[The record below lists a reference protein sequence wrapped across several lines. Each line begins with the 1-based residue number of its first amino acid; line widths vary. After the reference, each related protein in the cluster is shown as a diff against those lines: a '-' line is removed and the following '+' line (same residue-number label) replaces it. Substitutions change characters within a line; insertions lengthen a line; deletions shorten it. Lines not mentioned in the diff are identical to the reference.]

1 MDIDPD
7 LIAFGAAY
15 QRNKQL
21 KAQQELLKIA
31 RDRQLE
37 EKMQQHS
44 ARVTKYK
51 EQQKKN
57 AEKEE
62 REEKELLGKMSPEQK
77 TEYLENKRKRDDDNR
92 KRDDEIKKRWR
103 IMEEQRKKAKALQ
116 GQILLWTIG
125 IIIALFVGLFVYINI
140 SGK

>member
-7 LIAFGAAY
+7 LIAFGAAH

-37 EKMQQHS
+37 EQMQQHS
-44 ARVTKYK
+44 ARVAKHK

-77 TEYLENKRKRDDDNR
+77 TEYLENKRKRYDDNI

>member
-1 MDIDPD
+1 MVIDPD
-7 LIAFGAAY
+7 LIAFGAAL

-44 ARVTKYK
+44 AYK
-51 EQQKKN
+51 ELQKKN

-62 REEKELLGKMSPEQK
+62 REEKELLGNMSPEQK
-77 TEYLENKRKRDDDNR
+77 TEYLENKRKRDD
-92 KRDDEIKKRWR
+92 EIENGWR
-103 IMEEQRKKAKALQ
+103 IIKEQEEKAEALQ

-125 IIIALFVGLFVYINI
+125 IIIAVYVGFLVYISI

>member
-7 LIAFGAAY
+7 LIAFGAAH

-37 EKMQQHS
+37 EEMQQHS
-44 ARVTKYK
+44 ARVAKYK

-77 TEYLENKRKRDDDNR
+77 TEYLENRRKRDDDNR

-116 GQILLWTIG
+116 GQIFLWAVG
-125 IIIALFVGLFVYINI
+125 VIIALFVGLFVYNNI
-140 SGK
+140 AAK